1 MPVFITFLKVH
12 LIYVGV
18 DILCI
23 FLLNKRILQSKIS
36 LMVVVN
42 YRTMKLLQKK
52 TQQIT
57 NQILIFLFCLKIF
70 IHKILQGTA

>member
-42 YRTMKLLQKK
+42 YRTMKLLRKNP
-52 TQQIT
+52 T
-57 NQILIFLFCLKIF
+57 NNKSNLNFFILFKNL
-70 IHKILQGTA
+70 HS

>member
-36 LMVVVN
+36 LIAVVN
-42 YRTMKLLQKK
+42 YRTMKLLRKNP
-52 TQQIT
+52 T
-57 NQILIFLFCLKIF
+57 NNKSNLNFFILFKNL
-70 IHKILQGTA
+70 HS

>member
-42 YRTMKLLQKK
+42 YRTMKLLRKK
-52 TQQIT
+52 NPT
-57 NQILIFLFCLKIF
+57 NNKSNLNFFILFKNL
-70 IHKILQGTA
+70 HS

>member
-1 MPVFITFLKVH
+1 MPLFITFLKVH

-42 YRTMKLLQKK
+42 YRTMKLLQKNP
-52 TQQIT
+52 T
-57 NQILIFLFCLKIF
+57 NNKSNLNFFILFKNL
-70 IHKILQGTA
+70 HS

>member
-52 TQQIT
+52 P
-57 NQILIFLFCLKIF
+57 NK
-70 IHKILQGTA
+70 

>member
-52 TQQIT
+52 KPT
-57 NQILIFLFCLKIF
+57 NNKSNLNFFILFKNL
-70 IHKILQGTA
+70 HS

>member
-36 LMVVVN
+36 LMVVIN
-42 YRTMKLLQKK
+42 YRTMKLLRKNP
-52 TQQIT
+52 T
-57 NQILIFLFCLKIF
+57 NNKSNLNFFILFKNL
-70 IHKILQGTA
+70 HS

>member
-42 YRTMKLLQKK
+42 YRTMKLLQKNP
-52 TQQIT
+52 T
-57 NQILIFLFCLKIF
+57 NNKSNLNFFILFKNL
-70 IHKILQGTA
+70 HS